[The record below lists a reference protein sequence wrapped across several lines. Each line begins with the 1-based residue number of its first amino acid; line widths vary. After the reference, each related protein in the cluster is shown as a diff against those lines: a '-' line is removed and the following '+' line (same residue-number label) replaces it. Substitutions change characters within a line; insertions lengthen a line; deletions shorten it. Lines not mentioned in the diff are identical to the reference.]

1 MAAEQH
7 TYTEGKAPF
16 IVPSLDHI
24 CETYYKIYGDL
35 RSGKPP
41 IVVVHGGPGS
51 GHNYLLA
58 FRKLWDRYKLPV
70 VFYDQIGCAKSTHL
84 RYKKYDKGFWTV
96 ELMVEQLE
104 SLITNLRL
112 ADKDGLGY
120 CILGHSVG
128 GMISS
133 CFATRRPQGLKKL
146 VLANAPG
153 SVDLHIRGME
163 LCTEHLPDE
172 TQRAFEEAR
181 RTRDWK
187 AQSYLDALASL
198 NKINWCRAD
207 PYPEELEETG
217 KNHADDWTVT
227 ETMLVYIILITN
239 MY

>member
-1 MAAEQH
+1 MAAEQY

-16 IVPSLDHI
+16 VVPSLDHI

-58 FRKLWDRYKLPV
+58 FRKLWDRYQLPV
-70 VFYDQIGCAKSTHL
+70 VFYDQIGSAKSTHL
-84 RYKKYDKGFWTV
+84 RYKKYDKGFWTI

-104 SLITNLRL
+104 SLIAYLRL
-112 ADKDGLGY
+112 ADNDGVGY
-120 CILGHSVG
+120 YVLGHSVG

-133 CFATRRPQGLKKL
+133 YFATRRPNGLKKL
-146 VLANAPG
+146 VLANTPG
-153 SVDLHIRGME
+153 SVDLHMRGME
-163 LCTEHLPDE
+163 LCAKDLPDE
-172 TQRAFEEAR
+172 TQHAIEEAK

-187 AQSYLDALASL
+187 SQSYLDALAAL

-207 PYPEELEETG
+207 PYPEELEETA
-217 KNHADDWTVT
+217 KNHADDSTVT
-227 ETMLVYIILITN
+227 ETMLVFRIMLN
-239 MY
+239 K